1 MSKIDYCSSAWAN
14 SSFNWY
20 RILQLDLLHLQEV
33 TNRQYKDTVL
43 IYKCM
48 NDLVLSY
55 LCNKFT
61 KRSQI
66 HDHITRNSNDLN
78 ITKYCTSAGQR
89 TFRYRATKIWNTL
102 EEPLKCITDLNHVPW
117 VVPWVMFN
125 NFRRKSRSQIPCQQ
139 VILTW
144 ALRIAHS
151 LFLDFLYMRWCIVL
165 FIH

>member
-1 MSKIDYCSSAWAN
+1 M
-14 SSFNWY
+14 
-20 RILQLDLLHLQEV
+20 QLDLLHLQEV
-33 TNRQYKDTVL
+33 TNLQYKDTVL

-89 TFRYRATKIWNTL
+89 TFRYRATEIWNTL

-139 VILTW
+139 VILT
-144 ALRIAHS
+144 
-151 LFLDFLYMRWCIVL
+151 
-165 FIH
+165 